1 MELQK
6 LGISYQF
13 ERSGQLPLDN
23 SRKFSTYNEVK
34 SWWTT
39 VGNFYETQIISIGSI
54 LYYFYSLP
62 ESANTALD
70 ASLEHHLHK
79 LIDDETLAANKI
91 DTTEIDASTTRAI
104 NAAKEEI
111 NASIIEVDTSLR
123 IYAQNTDA
131 SILNI
136 LDLIDADTL
145 SKIDTIETRIDNVTA
160 LLENTDLG
168 LLTRLDTSIKDLI
181 NVSTLHDTS
190 IRLLNTSLNNYA
202 DIADASIIK
211 INYDI
216 STLTQTVQ
224 SVSNSNVGRAGTG
237 DHAEIFNDYTNN
249 IASGIYAHSEG
260 SRTKA
265 QGNYSFAGGYNS
277 TAAGDYSFA
286 FGNESKAEADNGIA
300 MGYKSKA
307 NARNAVAIGTQNTA
321 TAEKSVAL
329 GYYLTTYNE
338 GEVALGVNNYS
349 EIDTVIFSVGNG
361 DPVGAKKNIITAT
374 TNNNYNLFI
383 QGIGNYNGA
392 NPYANENIKSIQEVI
407 ADLINAD
414 TSINTHIN
422 SSYLEVS
429 TYMHSGYL
437 TWNSSTALP
446 SNKKA
451 LSQTGAH
458 LLYTMVTNLNT
469 SVLDLSANTAH
480 RFSEDEAN
488 IYNKILEVSTNLLNA
503 ENRIDTSL
511 INTNSSVGKL
521 EASTN
526 IIEQY
531 IVNSIDPSIGYIK
544 EHDRRI
550 DSSVEIINT
559 SVKKKEKDISI
570 LKDFAK
576 ATDTS
581 IKVINSSVNDL
592 DTSIKELQTSIEEI
606 AFTADDLHALQYVE
620 QPLSDRQKAQA
631 RANINA
637 ASDTEYARKFEE
649 INILYEMQKRHIK
662 HIFIDEQDYANL
674 HVYTPNAIYMVIGN
688 NSMITVPKP
697 SDRTI
702 NVETLNGQPCAVPES
717 AHYTVI
723 GTGGTAIGEYKFM
736 VYLQEGRRWN
746 DYTIDPIIVTYTVT
760 GEEVYTWQFGDGLP
774 IVLI

>member
-70 ASLEHHLHK
+70 ASIEHHLHK

-104 NAAKEEI
+104 NAAKDVI

-131 SILNI
+131 SISNI

-145 SKIDTIETRIDNVTA
+145 AKIDTIETRIDNVTA

-190 IRLLNTSLNNYA
+190 IGLLNTSLNNYA

-216 STLTQTVQ
+216 STLAQTVQ

-407 ADLINAD
+407 SDLINAD

-422 SSYLEVS
+422 SSIKSPKMKNTTQSRLLK
-429 TYMHSGYL
+429 MMKQL
-437 TWNSSTALP
+437 L
-446 SNKKA
+446 
-451 LSQTGAH
+451 LS
-458 LLYTMVTNLNT
+458 
-469 SVLDLSANTAH
+469 
-480 RFSEDEAN
+480 
-488 IYNKILEVSTNLLNA
+488 
-503 ENRIDTSL
+503 SL
-511 INTNSSVGKL
+511 IQKVY
-521 EASTN
+521 
-526 IIEQY
+526 IIF
-531 IVNSIDPSIGYIK
+531 S
-544 EHDRRI
+544 
-550 DSSVEIINT
+550 
-559 SVKKKEKDISI
+559 
-570 LKDFAK
+570 
-576 ATDTS
+576 
-581 IKVINSSVNDL
+581 
-592 DTSIKELQTSIEEI
+592 
-606 AFTADDLHALQYVE
+606 
-620 QPLSDRQKAQA
+620 
-631 RANINA
+631 
-637 ASDTEYARKFEE
+637 
-649 INILYEMQKRHIK
+649 
-662 HIFIDEQDYANL
+662 
-674 HVYTPNAIYMVIGN
+674 
-688 NSMITVPKP
+688 
-697 SDRTI
+697 
-702 NVETLNGQPCAVPES
+702 
-717 AHYTVI
+717 
-723 GTGGTAIGEYKFM
+723 
-736 VYLQEGRRWN
+736 
-746 DYTIDPIIVTYTVT
+746 
-760 GEEVYTWQFGDGLP
+760 
-774 IVLI
+774 